1 MVASAKSQA
10 AQYLYLAQLDA
21 QKGSCNCKACQ
32 LLRKSND
39 AMVTDALAPAADP
52 QGVALAAAAKAA
64 AGGDETGE

>member
-1 MVASAKSQA
+1 MATSSKSQA

-39 AMVTDALAPAADP
+39 AMVADALAPAAPAGGD
-52 QGVALAAAAKAA
+52 QAAAALAAVTGA
-64 AGGDETGE
+64 GDESA